1 MSSRSDSRWALSI
14 VIVRPV
20 LLAAVRRVLAG
31 VVLGVL
37 ISIAATRAVSSLLFG
52 MGTLDA
58 TTYAGV
64 LVLMVAVVAVAQYVP
79 ARRAADIDQIV
90 LLRRQ

>member
-14 VIVRPV
+14 VTSYGPRVG
-20 LLAAVRRVLAG
+20 RVLAG

-64 LVLMVAVVAVAQYVP
+64 LVLMVAVVAMAQYVP
-79 ARRAADIDQIV
+79 ARRAADIDPIV
-90 LLRRQ
+90 SLRRQ